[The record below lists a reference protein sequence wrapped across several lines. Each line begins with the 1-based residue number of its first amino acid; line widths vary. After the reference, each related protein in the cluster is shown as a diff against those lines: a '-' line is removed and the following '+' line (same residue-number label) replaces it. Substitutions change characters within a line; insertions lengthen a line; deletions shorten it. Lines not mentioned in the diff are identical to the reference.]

1 MDDPKLE
8 IEGYQVTVMQGP
20 YTVDGHPTAAATEY
34 VLQLIG
40 LLDQMRDFA
49 AIEYLPLYNDSWREE
64 DAPTLTREEFMSRL
78 TNPLIVL
85 YDELGAAA
93 IYFDDSDMFAGH
105 AIEVSVESGQIV
117 DASLVG

>member
-8 IEGYQVTVMQGP
+8 IEGYQVTVMHGA

-34 VLQLIG
+34 ALQLIG

-105 AIEVSVESGQIV
+105 AIEVSVEPGQIV